1 MNPSVEHSVSA
12 DNATHRTSSEA
23 LLEQLEERV
32 ARLISRYGE
41 ARATAA
47 ELRAQLKER
56 DARIGELTE
65 RLHALARMRTE
76 VERRID
82 GLLGQLDALDAS
94 RSPLRAEA

>member
-1 MNPSVEHSVSA
+1 MNPSVEHSASA

-65 RLHALARMRTE
+65 RLHALAQIRTE

-82 GLLGQLDALDAS
+82 GLLGQLDALESS
-94 RSPLRAEA
+94 RAPLRAEA